1 MDEINQKGMV
11 KEKSSMEIDKISV
24 PYVFFTNNC
33 MAGEEIVKSTRLLG
47 DLEGVFQDKEAF
59 KRMDK
64 ETVIYQVSSFLP
76 VKEHT
81 PGGLFMGITT
91 LFPGKVGQEY
101 FMTKGHFHAN
111 SDRAEFYWGVE
122 GEGVLILMD
131 EQRNVWA
138 ERMFPGS
145 LHYIPGK
152 VAHRVANI
160 GFQKLVFSAC
170 WPSDAGHDYGTIAT
184 QGFAR
189 RLMDIKGGA
198 TLV

>member
-1 MDEINQKGMV
+1 MVMKTDSINIPQ
-11 KEKSSMEIDKISV
+11 
-24 PYVFFTNNC
+24 VFFTNNC
-33 MAGEEIVKSTRLLG
+33 LTGEAVIKSTRLLK
-47 DLEGVFQDKEAF
+47 DLDGVFQDKAAF
-59 KRMDK
+59 DLMDK
-64 ETVIYQVSSFLP
+64 NTVIYQVSSYMP
-76 VKEHT
+76 VKELT

-101 FMTKGHFHAN
+101 YMTKGHFHAN

-122 GEGVLILMD
+122 GEGILILMD

-160 GFQKLVFSAC
+160 GYRKLVFSAC

-189 RLMDIKGGA
+189 RLMDINGVP
-198 TLV
+198 TLL